1 MEVDIAENGMVKTP
15 TQKQVTFNDTPE
27 IAELNI
33 DLRPQ
38 FDGTTSE
45 LSIGLGAVS
54 PSKLKKATDKDRHSK
69 TGRRGLPKKG

>member
-1 MEVDIAENGMVKTP
+1 MPADNGLGRSVN
-15 TQKQVTFNDTPE
+15 QKQVTFNDTPE

-38 FDGTTSE
+38 FDGTTTGQVSV
-45 LSIGLGAVS
+45 SNGS
-54 PSKLKKATDKDRHSK
+54 PSKLKKTVEKDRHSK